1 MRKEAVELSWSLHYI
16 LALVYPG
23 RQLTR
28 GVTSIVL
35 VCEPLID
42 QVDQSDIRLHISVQ
56 FNSIQPETVIDMLFT
71 PKVER
76 IRFPT
81 YIHAHTHTYIMWCN
95 TTNSML
101 KLAHLFHVKARKLQ
115 HSGT

>member
-56 FNSIQPETVIDMLFT
+56 FNSIQPETVNDMLFT

-76 IRFPT
+76 DFQLTSMHIHIRT
-81 YIHAHTHTYIMWCN
+81 
-95 TTNSML
+95 
-101 KLAHLFHVKARKLQ
+101 
-115 HSGT
+115 